1 MDNERY
7 KHVLMTDIIVKA
19 KYVYSGGTKH
29 KNVLF
34 FVCLWSSLQSF
45 ERDDY
50 VRCFS
55 ISVNFV
61 CQMLWTLIDYIVN
74 P

>member
-34 FVCLWSSLQSF
+34 LSVFGPVSRVLKGMTMSGVFLF
-45 ERDDY
+45 L
-50 VRCFS
+50 S
-55 ISVNFV
+55 ILSAK
-61 CQMLWTLIDYIVN
+61 CCGLLLTTL
-74 P
+74 